1 MAEEKSESS
10 GFRVVDRRSFTSE
23 GERNPGHEERAQ
35 QTESQKA
42 APREPAPAADADR
55 ESDLSEE
62 SSGFA
67 TLVSYLSSTALYQ
80 LGMLPGP
87 GGETPPPDLLNGRRT
102 IGLLEVLEEKTR
114 GNLSKGETK
123 LLDDVLYELRL
134 SFVEVQKQRVSKQK

>member
-10 GFRVVDRRSFTSE
+10 GFRVVDRRSFTTE
-23 GERNPGHEERAQ
+23 GERNPGREETAREAEPRV
-35 QTESQKA
+35 QTPQET
-42 APREPAPAADADR
+42 APSPEMEPEP
-55 ESDLSEE
+55 SLSEE
-62 SSGFA
+62 SSGFS
-67 TLVSYLSSTALYQ
+67 TLVSYLSTTAMYQ

-87 GGETPPPDLLNGRRT
+87 AGEYMPPDLLNGRRT

-114 GNLSKGETK
+114 GNLSKGEAK

>member
-10 GFRVVDRRSFTSE
+10 AFRVVDRRSFTSE
-23 GERNPGHEERAQ
+23 GERNPGQEEHAQ
-35 QTESQKA
+35 QTEPQKQ
-42 APREPAPAADADR
+42 APREQAPAADAGP

-87 GGETPPPDLLNGRRT
+87 GGETLPPDLLNGRRT

-114 GNLSKGETK
+114 GNLSKGEAK

-134 SFVEVQKQRVSKQK
+134 SFVEVQKQRVSNRK